1 MGESGEFILAN
12 DDIMGQ
18 IAGFQNG
25 NNLSGMSD
33 SSGLF
38 FVSVPRAC
46 FAGSY
51 GGAAA
56 LEGALGM
63 SVYGPGCLR
72 AGFGLSSSDDY
83 VGFRTVYFA

>member
-12 DDIMGQ
+12 NDMMGQ

-33 SSGLF
+33 ASRLDFDSVPSAGGAGSF
-38 FVSVPRAC
+38 GFAAAAVGAIYVSVC
-46 FAGSY
+46 
-51 GGAAA
+51 
-56 LEGALGM
+56 
-63 SVYGPGCLR
+63 GPGFLY
-72 AGFGLSSSDDY
+72 AAYGLSSGVGN